1 MGQSDIPLPL
11 LLCAAVVLVFLS
23 MTFSAAESAFLS
35 INKLRVRLLKN
46 QRNRRAIVVW
56 NLLSDRSRLINTLLV
71 GNNIVNIAL
80 SALFSYVAIDLFGS
94 AGIGLATFT
103 VTIILLL
110 FGEISPKTA
119 ATHHPEAIAF
129 FLCDFIYIL
138 EIILKPFVFIFT
150 RISSFLL
157 KLLKVDMRGK
167 TVSYTEEEIKTFLDV
182 GHEAGIIEH
191 NESSMMKRVFKFTD
205 LEAKDIMIPRKKIQ
219 AVNVEDSYWKV
230 LELSQR
236 YRLSRFPVYKKDIDD
251 IVGII
256 YIKDML
262 AFKTHPELFSIT
274 RVMRPPLFILGTKK
288 MSGIQQMLR
297 ENHQS
302 MAVVIDEYSGTEG
315 ILTVEDIA
323 KEIFGSES
331 NGFHEYHQNG
341 NRDLGTDEVEGLT
354 RIEDVNDMF
363 GAKFESEDSETIGGY
378 IMEVLGA
385 VPKVGDR
392 VQVDGY
398 TLTVAEMEDK
408 RVSRIKIEGTE

>member
-1 MGQSDIPLPL
+1 MGQTDIPLSL
-11 LLCAAVVLVFLS
+11 LLCAAVVLVLLS
-23 MTFSAAESAFLS
+23 MTFSAAESAFLA

-46 QRNRRAIVVW
+46 QRNRRAIRVW

-94 AGIGLATFT
+94 AGIGLATFA
-103 VTIILLL
+103 VTIILLI

-138 EIILKPFVFIFT
+138 EIVLKPFVFVFT

-157 KLLKVDMRGK
+157 KTLKVDMKGK

-182 GHEAGIIEH
+182 GHETGIIEH

-236 YRLSRFPVYKKDIDD
+236 YRLSRFPVFKKDIDD

-323 KEIFGSES
+323 QEIFGSES

-341 NRDLGTDEVEGLT
+341 NRDLGTDEVEGLM
-354 RIEDVNDMF
+354 RLEDVNDLF
-363 GAKFESEDSETIGGY
+363 GAKFESEDSETVGGY
-378 IMEVLGA
+378 LMEVLGA

-392 VQVDGY
+392 IQVDGY
-398 TLTVAEMEDK
+398 TLTVTEMEDK
-408 RVSRIKIEGTE
+408 RVSKIKIVGAE